1 MALATLENVIA
12 KVGGGSHTVALT
24 IEEDGLVVGAFGK
37 LPWSGAEM
45 MAEVGGDGCVIR
57 LLCGPGVESSYFVP
71 AASFASF
78 GGVRV
83 MRTFAQF
90 LERSAVAAGARV
102 MQPALA

>member
-1 MALATLENVIA
+1 MALATLENVTA
-12 KVGGGSHTVALT
+12 TVGGGSHNVALT
-24 IEEDGLVVGAFGK
+24 IEEDGLVVGSFGK

-45 MAEVGGDGCVIR
+45 MAAVDGEGCTIR
-57 LLCGPGVESSYFVP
+57 LLCASGVESSYFVP
-71 AASFASF
+71 SASFVSF

-102 MQPALA
+102 MQPALT